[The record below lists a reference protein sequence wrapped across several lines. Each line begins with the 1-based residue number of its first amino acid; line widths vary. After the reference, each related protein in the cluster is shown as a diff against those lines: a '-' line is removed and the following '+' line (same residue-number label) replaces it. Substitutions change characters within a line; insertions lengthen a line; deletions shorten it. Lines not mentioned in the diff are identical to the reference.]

1 MACNVCIRN
10 SLQLELKSGK
20 CIMACNVTVW
30 FLLKFNH
37 VFLVLNPNGVRPSP
51 VIYRADII
59 NEHLEKY
66 IQFV

>member
-1 MACNVCIRN
+1 MACNV
-10 SLQLELKSGK
+10 
-20 CIMACNVTVW
+20 MVW

-37 VFLVLNPNGVRPSP
+37 VFLVLNPNGVRPCP